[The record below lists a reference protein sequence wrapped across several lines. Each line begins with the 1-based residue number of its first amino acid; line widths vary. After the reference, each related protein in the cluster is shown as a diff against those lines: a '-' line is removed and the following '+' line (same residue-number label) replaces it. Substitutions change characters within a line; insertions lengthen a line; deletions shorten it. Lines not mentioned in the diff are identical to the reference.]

1 MTGARATFFVVGRS
15 ARSYPRLVRRAVAEG
30 HAIGNHTWSHRHP
43 WTLSEHV
50 ARCEVVDG
58 SAAIA
63 DITSTAPSH
72 FRPPYGRVR
81 RCMVEAAAEHGQSLV
96 LWGLSAQDWGVLGKP
111 RRIAAR
117 LQRAKPGQV
126 ILMHDAVMKAN
137 KPEQL
142 LDVLPAFLRGIQ
154 DRWHCE
160 TLSPVRQNIT

>member
-72 FRPPYGRVR
+72 FRPPYGR
-81 RCMVEAAAEHGQSLV
+81 HTDWTDSLTKTMGYAYTITWYGSLGDSSV
-96 LWGLSAQDWGVLGKP
+96 LTPQQIVATGK
-111 RRIAAR
+111 AAR
-117 LQRAKPGQV
+117 PACNPGSR
-126 ILMHDAVMKAN
+126 
-137 KPEQL
+137 
-142 LDVLPAFLRGIQ
+142 RG
-154 DRWHCE
+154 
-160 TLSPVRQNIT
+160 